1 MNTSIRFLTILI
13 LAISLIVSS
22 ATMINQSSQEQQTKL
37 TLKKLYEQDL
47 AGQKMPTYQFLTEE
61 LSNKHLNEE
70 EMKNHKVLVSEDEKK
85 LLARL
90 VTAEAKGEPYSGKVA
105 VAEVVLNRV
114 EDEKFPDSIKEVI
127 YEENQFEPVQNN
139 SIQQPAD
146 QESVQ
151 AVEEALIEEKHELEA
166 LYFYNPETA
175 SDHWIRERKIIK
187 KIGNH
192 VFAI

>member
-1 MNTSIRFLTILI
+1 MNITIRFMTICI
-13 LAISLIVSS
+13 VAISLVVPAGTISS
-22 ATMINQSSQEQQTKL
+22 ASLLDQQTKQ

-47 AGQKMPTYQFLTEE
+47 AGIEMPTYQFLTEE

-70 EMKNHKVLVSEDEKK
+70 EMKKHKIVVSEAEKN

-90 VTAEAKGEPYSGKVA
+90 VLAEAKGEPYSGKVA

-114 EDEKFPDSIKEVI
+114 EDEQFPNSINEVI

-139 SIQQPAD
+139 SIEQAAD
-146 QESVQ
+146 QESIE
-151 AVEEALIEEKHELEA
+151 AVEEALLVEKHDTVA

-175 SDHWIRERKIIK
+175 SDHWIRERQVIDT
-187 KIGNH
+187 IGNH

>member
-1 MNTSIRFLTILI
+1 MTIRFMTICI
-13 LAISLIVSS
+13 VAISLVVPAGTISS
-22 ATMINQSSQEQQTKL
+22 ASLLDQQTKQ

-47 AGQKMPTYQFLTEE
+47 AGIEMPTYQFLTEE

-70 EMKNHKVLVSEDEKK
+70 EMKKHKIVVSEAEKN

-90 VTAEAKGEPYSGKVA
+90 VLAEAKGEPYSGKVA

-114 EDEKFPDSIKEVI
+114 EDEQFPNSINEVI

-139 SIQQPAD
+139 SIEQAAD
-146 QESVQ
+146 QESIE
-151 AVEEALIEEKHELEA
+151 AVEEALLVEKHDTVA

-175 SDHWIRERKIIK
+175 SDHWIRERQVIDT
-187 KIGNH
+187 IGNH

>member
-1 MNTSIRFLTILI
+1 
-13 LAISLIVSS
+13 
-22 ATMINQSSQEQQTKL
+22 MINQSSQEQQTKL